1 MNSMNRSQFRNCTE
15 SDQFLGDLF
24 EGRRN
29 QSKFDHGSYQSEWGD
44 HRAHERHWVDFH
56 SWRHAGHISPVSNVF
71 HSNPQVQ
78 NHLTSLRGDQPQRRQ
93 RMRGGSE
100 VVGFFSSSSSGTTT
114 GLSATVLT
122 TVIMT

>member
-1 MNSMNRSQFRNCTE
+1 MKSKNRSQFRNCTE
-15 SDQFLGDLF
+15 VTSSLGICSRAD
-24 EGRRN
+24 RN
-29 QSKFDHGSYQSEWGD
+29 HSKFDHGSYQSEWGD
-44 HRAHERHWVDFH
+44 HQAHERHWVDFH
-56 SWRHAGHISPVSNVF
+56 SWRHAGHISPISNVF

-78 NHLTSLRGDQPQRRQ
+78 NHLTSWRGDQPQRRQ